1 MKTDTELKMALAKML
16 PDTLELSTHEHD
28 GYTKPVTTLCWQHK
42 NPVLDTELLHICW
55 LIEKSLP
62 YEDKAEFAR
71 QLYRQDGF
79 FSCVDCE
86 DNDFSEIFK
95 YAHAT
100 WQQRA
105 TALCKVKG
113 IE

>member
-1 MKTDTELKMALAKML
+1 MTDTQLKIALAKML
-16 PDTLELSTHEHD
+16 PEKIELTGETICWLKPWTLSYLHRR
-28 GYTKPVTTLCWQHK
+28 VR
-42 NPVLDTELLHICW
+42 DTELLHVCW
-55 LIEKSLP
+55 LIEDGLA

-95 YAHAT
+95 YSHAT

-105 TALCKVKG
+105 TALAKVKG
-113 IE
+113 VEL